1 MKLMP
6 IKTPVSLFIFNRPKQ
21 TMRVFEAI
29 RDIKPSKLFII
40 ADGPRPDKKD
50 EKIEC
55 ERARSIVKLID
66 WPCDVRTQFSKKNIG
81 CKTRIVSGLNWLF
94 SQVDE
99 CIILE
104 DDCLPHKDFFRFAE
118 AMLKQHRHNHDVG
131 IISGNNLI
139 ADQTDIPDSYYFS
152 NIPHMWGWATW
163 KRVWQ
168 HYEVKPKNLNF
179 DIESGAFKKMIP
191 SYLDYPF
198 WEERLIATYEGN
210 MDTWD
215 YQFAYMMWKHNFL
228 SVVPRANLVTNIGFG
243 PGATFTKFDD
253 RQSNLPLT
261 AMDDVIKHPAFV
273 IVNHRLD
280 QLEVRSYQPLTFLQK
295 ITKLI
300 AYYRK
305 LLRS

>member
-1 MKLMP
+1 MQ
-6 IKTPVSLFIFNRPKQ
+6 IKTPISLFIFNRPNQ
-21 TMRVFEAI
+21 TMRVFQAI
-29 RDIKPSKLFII
+29 RDIKPSTLFVI
-40 ADGPRPDKKD
+40 ADGPRPHKKD

-66 WPCDVRTQFSKKNIG
+66 WPCVVRTQFSKKNLG

-118 AMLKQHRHNHDVG
+118 AMLEQYRHNYDVG

-139 ADQTDIPDSYYFS
+139 ADQTTDIPDSYYFS
-152 NIPHMWGWATW
+152 NIPHMWGWASW

-168 HYEVKPKNLNF
+168 NYQVKPKNLNY
-179 DIESGAFKKMIP
+179 DIESGALKKMIP

-198 WEERLIATYEGN
+198 WEKRLIATYEGN
-210 MDTWD
+210 IDTWD
-215 YQFAYMMWKHNFL
+215 YQFAYMMWKHHFL
-228 SVVPRANLVTNIGFG
+228 SVVPKVNLVTNIGFG

-253 RQSNLPLT
+253 RQSSLPLA
-261 AMDDVIKHPAFV
+261 AMGGLIKHPPRV
-273 IVNHRLD
+273 RVDLRLD
-280 QLEVRSYQPLTFLQK
+280 QTEVRSYRPLTFLQK
-295 ITKLI
+295 IIKLI
-300 AYYRK
+300 AYYWK